1 VRGISDSP
9 VVDNVVRQIV
19 AALTYAVLAVAWPCA
34 ALAITDDGPKEASTV
49 AIDIADGAWELG
61 FSGSVVSREG
71 AVNSTLAVFTN
82 RFWTTSAVA
91 LSAGGVVAYSRLSD
105 LDRVDLEGVF
115 AVYRKLTG
123 STAFGFVGVGGGVR
137 QEWVGS
143 FSQAR
148 YPLGLDIG
156 IKALVSRRAAVTV
169 AYQYRRMLNDP
180 VADFSEHRF
189 VTGISLFIDND
200 KE

>member
-1 VRGISDSP
+1 MHGVTDSAML
-9 VVDNVVRQIV
+9 NHAVRQIV
-19 AALTYAVLAVAWPCA
+19 AALTYAVVAVVSPSV
-34 ALAITDDGPKEASTV
+34 ALADTDNGQSDAPAAV
-49 AIDIADGAWELG
+49 IDIANGAWELG
-61 FSGSVVSREG
+61 FTGSVVSREG

-82 RFWTTSAVA
+82 RFWTTSVVA
-91 LSAGGVVAYSRLSD
+91 LSAGGVMAYSRVSD
-105 LDRVDLEGVF
+105 LDRVDLEGLF
-115 AVYRKLTG
+115 AVYRQLEG
-123 STAFGFVGVGGGVR
+123 STAFGFVGVGGGLR

-148 YPLGLDIG
+148 YPLGLDVG

-189 VTGISLFIDND
+189 VTGISLFIHND

>member
-1 VRGISDSP
+1 
-9 VVDNVVRQIV
+9 VRQIV
-19 AALTYAVLAVAWPCA
+19 AALTYMVLVAVVVPCA
-34 ALAITDDGPKEASTV
+34 AAGIDDGPKEAPTA
-49 AIDIADGAWELG
+49 AIDIANGAWELG

-71 AVNSTLAVFTN
+71 VVNSTLAIFTN

-91 LSAGGVVAYSRLSD
+91 LSAGGVVAYSRVSD
-105 LDRVDLEGVF
+105 LDRVDLEGLF
-115 AVYRKLTG
+115 AVYRQLKG

-148 YPLGLDIG
+148 YPLGLDVG
-156 IKALVSRRAAVTV
+156 IKALASRRAAVTV

-180 VADFSEHRF
+180 VSDFSEHRF
-189 VTGISLFIDND
+189 VTGISLFIHND